1 MLGRGRGVG
10 KRPRCWEEAEV
21 LLKAQEEAEVLL
33 KAQEEAEVLL
43 KAQEEAEELLKAQ
56 ELAEALLKAQEEA
69 EELDSS
75 WMEISRQPQ
84 RLTAPRQSAG
94 QLSDIVHL
102 QHSLVVPHQA
112 SCQILYT
119 CSTLWSCRTRLVV
132 RYCTL
137 AALSGRV
144 APG

>member
-1 MLGRGRGVG
+1 MLL
-10 KRPRCWEEAEV
+10 KAQKQAEV

-43 KAQEEAEELLKAQ
+43 KAQEEAEVLLK
-56 ELAEALLKAQEEA
+56 EQEEA
-69 EELDSS
+69 DELDNS

-84 RLTAPRQSAG
+84 RLNAPRQSAG

-119 CSTLWSCRTRLVV
+119 CSTLLSSRTGLVV
-132 RYCTL
+132 RCCKR
-137 AALSGRV
+137 AALSHRA